1 MAARRGARH
10 GRDMPVTSFL
20 SLLPDR
26 AALAAELAPPAPTVG
41 RLRRELD
48 RAEQRFVGR
57 VVAAGGIAAWRAEA
71 SADLAAAR
79 AAPPS
84 GRSRSRSAGLVVALL
99 DGVVR
104 DRCWLA
110 VERGGPAGLP
120 GWADLWRHL
129 ACHALPP
136 YRAEP
141 LFLLA
146 WTVWRSGDRVTAGLV
161 NAMVAGE
168 DPAHRAAGLLDQ
180 VLRLRLDPARVPPLS
195 NPRPSRAGRGGGR

>member
-1 MAARRGARH
+1 
-10 GRDMPVTSFL
+10 MPATSFL

-57 VVAAGGIAAWRAEA
+57 VAAAGGIVAWRAEV
-71 SADLAAAR
+71 STDLAAAR
-79 AAPPS
+79 AGSPS
-84 GRSRSRSAGLVVALL
+84 GRSRSRSARLVVALL

-104 DRCWLA
+104 DRGWLA

-129 ACHALPP
+129 ARHALPP

-141 LFLLA
+141 LYLLA

-168 DPAHRAAGLLDQ
+168 DPAHRAAALLDQ
-180 VLRLRLDPARVPPLS
+180 VLRLRLDPRRVPPLS
-195 NPRPSRAGRGGGR
+195 TPRASRAGRGGGR